1 MKISLT
7 EQLSS
12 TYLNARELLA
22 QDFFIEP
29 CSDELNIGRFMIPN
43 TYRLVIVNGRVHMS
57 LTTCPQDL
65 LTITDEGFFLEVAS
79 KKVIEQPVHI
89 INLHQKS
96 ARPALQEVTFFIN
109 LDDHA
114 KITILEEHVS
124 VDEGCYLNAIVTD
137 IQLASSACL
146 TYYKLQRD
154 SLQGYHL
161 ATTTVTQQADSAL
174 HYFVVSHGAKINCD
188 DLRVMHREQGSFA
201 ELNGLFYVRGNSQVI
216 QHTRADHFG
225 QRCTTQQQYRGVAA
239 DQARGV
245 FDGQMIVHS
254 QAFKSSVHQSNHN
267 LLLSNDAEIDTKPTL
282 EIYVDDVSASHGATV
297 GQLDSDALFYC
308 QSRGVSLD
316 DAKRL
321 LVAGFVNTLFDDI
334 TPNPISK
341 YVKQVVNEG
350 L

>member
-1 MKISLT
+1 MKINLT

-12 TYLNARELLA
+12 KYLNARKLLA

-29 CSDELNIGRFMIPN
+29 CNDELNIGRFMIPN
-43 TYRLVIVNGRVHMS
+43 TYRLVVVNGQVNVS

-65 LTITDEGFFLEVAS
+65 LRITDEGCFL
-79 KKVIEQPVHI
+79 KVTANQTINMPVHVLNI
-89 INLHQKS
+89 HKKL
-96 ARPALQEVTFFIN
+96 ARPALQELTFVIS

-114 KITILEEHVS
+114 KITVLEEHVS
-124 VDEGCYLNAIVTD
+124 LEDDIYLNNIVTD
-137 IQLASSACL
+137 IKLANNARL

-154 SLQGYHL
+154 SLQAYHL
-161 ATTTVTQQADSAL
+161 ATTTVMLQAHSIL
-174 HYFVVSHGAKINCD
+174 HYLVVSNGASINCD
-188 DLRVMHREQGSFA
+188 DVLIAHRETGSFA
-201 ELNGLFYVRGNSQVI
+201 ELNGLFYARGDQQVM

-225 QRCTTQQQYRGVAA
+225 ERCTTRQHYRGLAT
-239 DQARGV
+239 DQAHGI

-254 QAFKSSVHQSNHN
+254 RAFKSSVHQSNHN

-297 GQLDSDALFYC
+297 GQLDAEALFYC

-316 DAKRL
+316 DAKQL
-321 LVAGFVNTLFDDI
+321 LVSGFVNTLFDDI
-334 TPNPISK
+334 ACNPISD
-341 YVKQVVNEG
+341 YVKQAVSEG